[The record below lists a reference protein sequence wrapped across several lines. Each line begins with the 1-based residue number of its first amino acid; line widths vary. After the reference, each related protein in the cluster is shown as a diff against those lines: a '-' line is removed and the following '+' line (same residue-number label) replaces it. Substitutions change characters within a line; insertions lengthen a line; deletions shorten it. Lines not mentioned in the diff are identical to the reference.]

1 MTTEAPTPKATA
13 STEERELLRDLLGVL
28 LTGDEFPELMPFRRR
43 PVDQRAL
50 LDDLEERGL
59 MRQEGS
65 RLVLTPAGLVACESD
80 EARQLIEVRNELIPC
95 LRDAYRQS
103 PGRYWAIDE
112 LTAATKLGVADV
124 SRALTFL
131 GYEPGPPV
139 TWEYPS
145 DDPIPDE
152 VLHIKL
158 HDGVNNLV
166 PLAAEAEEPIAV
178 PGTPAGSPRLAA
190 LEITGYRP
198 FAGFSA
204 ALGDL
209 TVIIGANAAGK
220 SSLFDFLR
228 FISHAAQAPIPPE
241 IDPRAV
247 GKLIFHVGG
256 DERLSFA
263 LVTEGAPPLRYEAE
277 IVGPVGSARVAR
289 ERLSVVAA
297 EGAAPIVLL
306 DLQNGKGTVRDLSN
320 GASSWSVPPNELA
333 LRRALD
339 PRLATI
345 SGLQGFLASW
355 RFYGGFDTSANAGV
369 RRPVHTESEPILAED
384 GANLSAV
391 LNWLFLRHADAREDL
406 ELRLR
411 GSVPGFQALGL
422 KPAGKG
428 MVIGTWREEGLAEEL
443 TFADLSD
450 GTLRLL
456 CWLAL
461 LSSPDLPSL
470 ICIDEP
476 EVGLHPR
483 VLPTLAGALEM
494 AAAHAQILVATHS
507 PHFLAQFKL
516 DEIAVMR
523 KESGRAVMV
532 RPATSAALRREVE
545 EIGGEAI
552 ARLFLSEELEV
563 LPRYREKP
571 TTSTRSTRCG
581 SSGEPVSTR

>member
-1 MTTEAPTPKATA
+1 VLRQETAMTTREPT
-13 STEERELLRDLLGVL
+13 TEERELLQDLLGHL
-28 LTGDEFPELMPFRRR
+28 LKSGGFPELMPFRRR
-43 PVDQRAL
+43 HKEQRAL

-59 MRQEGS
+59 MRQAGP
-65 RLVLTPAGLVACESD
+65 RLVLTPSGLVACDSD
-80 EARQLIEVRNELIPC
+80 EARHLIEVHNELIPC
-95 LRDAYRQS
+95 LQDAYRQD
-103 PGRYWAIDE
+103 PE
-112 LTAATKLGVADV
+112 KLWDTSKFAKDTGLDHGDV
-124 SRALTFL
+124 DRTLTFL
-131 GYEPGPPV
+131 AHEPEPSVVRRYGVVRDGKKAWGIALDEEVNKLAPIVTEPREPVAGP
-139 TWEYPS
+139 
-145 DDPIPDE
+145 
-152 VLHIKL
+152 
-158 HDGVNNLV
+158 GV
-166 PLAAEAEEPIAV
+166 P
-178 PGTPAGSPRLAA
+178 PAGVSRLSA

-198 FAGFSA
+198 FSGFSA

-228 FISHAAQAPIPPE
+228 FVSHAAQAPIPPQ

-247 GKLIFHVGG
+247 GKLIFHAGG
-256 DERLSFA
+256 EERLSFA
-263 LVTEGAPPLRYEAE
+263 LTTDGAPPLRYEAE
-277 IVGPVGSARVAR
+277 IIGPVGSARVAR
-289 ERLSVVAA
+289 ERLSVLAA
-297 EGAAPIVLL
+297 EGAAPVVLL

-320 GASSWSVPPNELA
+320 GSASWSVPPNELA

-345 SGLQGFLASW
+345 SGLQGYIASW
-355 RFYGGFDTSANAGV
+355 RFYGGFDTSSNAGV
-369 RRPVHTESEPILAED
+369 RRAVHTESEPILAED

-391 LNWLFLRHADAREDL
+391 LHWLYLRNADAREEL

-411 GSVPGFQALGL
+411 GSVPGFEALGL

-428 MVIGTWREEGLAEEL
+428 MVIGTWREEGIAEEL

-461 LSSPDLPSL
+461 LSSPDLPAL
-470 ICIDEP
+470 ICVDEP

-494 AAAHAQILVATHS
+494 ASARAQILVATHS

-532 RPATSAALRREVE
+532 RPATSTALRREVE

-563 LPRYREKP
+563 LP
-571 TTSTRSTRCG
+571 
-581 SSGEPVSTR
+581 